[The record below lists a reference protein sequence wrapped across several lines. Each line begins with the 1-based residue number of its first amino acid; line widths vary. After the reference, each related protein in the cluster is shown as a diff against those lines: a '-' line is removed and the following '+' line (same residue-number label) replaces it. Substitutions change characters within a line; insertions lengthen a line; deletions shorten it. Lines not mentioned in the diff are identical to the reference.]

1 MTQCQCSFVTTRFIC
16 CFSELKPEYLFKQE
30 EIIANPPQLL
40 QIIQA
45 FKPNVFDISNLKFG
59 KLKVSINTRSFPPLL
74 SFVIHSKAL
83 IVIKLFIGF
92 VRRQK
97 KNIKKIRSFKF
108 NYFF

>member
-1 MTQCQCSFVTTRFIC
+1 MTQCQCSVVITRFIC

-30 EIIANPPQLL
+30 DLTANPPQLL

-59 KLKVSINTRSFPPLL
+59 KLIISINTRSFPPIL
-74 SFVIHSKAL
+74 SFVFHSKAL
-83 IVIKLFIGF
+83 ILIKLFIGF

-97 KNIKKIRSFKF
+97 KH
-108 NYFF
+108 